1 MEHEELFGQLGLILT
16 QLRFTRR
23 ALEDVERSTARYHGL
38 AFASAL
44 QRGPH
49 FSEPPL
55 FGGALKVYVVNIND
69 LAPGGGFGGFM
80 EGLLGGIGR
89 FFGGFFGGLAGGVVS
104 GVSLP
109 VMLGQV
115 ERIARLINSILER
128 VLGRFPAKALETA
141 AAPPSTAPP
150 PPPAPPTDLA
160 KMLGDLKDTVNAF
173 TALFQAASTGPA
185 GTGPATAAG
194 TSAAAS
200 TAAGRNWLQMLE
212 VTRGVLQGI
221 SHVIDSLIVLVPML
235 LGTLAVLISRLD
247 DIKLALVGV
256 LQFALQNVLLLRGVV
271 LATVFDTVSSAARLG
286 ATVLGILA
294 TAVDRI
300 LASAFNI
307 IGVLLDTAIEAFLFV
322 STGLKNTVDALLNW
336 ATTTLF
342 AVLTTLGDTLVFR
355 VFIHLVQ
362 LLPAVIPPLYE
373 MIESVRLSPTERGA
387 LAIAASRT
395 ILPPAF
401 PGTPSGAIPAFPNP
415 AALLTPPGNLI
426 ALRTT
431 FTDASREISTQ
442 VGSILGATQGALSDF
457 GKAMDTTAA
466 RGEARFSEQLN
477 GKLAALS
484 AHSATLAETLTPE
497 AAPGNPATGLEAIAQ
512 AYEGWLTSGGLDR
525 LLGTITDH
533 FRRTPTTA
541 EGTLPSRITEAAA
554 TERPRATI
562 DIQDVVIEVAPPT
575 EAAAAPPEAAPA
587 PPPLSDEQIL
597 GAVLRAIHDLEER
610 GVTFDPDAL
619 LAQLPA

>member
-55 FGGALKVYVVNIND
+55 FGGALKVYVVNVND

-104 GVSLP
+104 GVALP

-115 ERIARLINSILER
+115 ERIARLIQGILER
-128 VLGRFPAKALETA
+128 VLGRFPAKAVEKA
-141 AAPPSTAPP
+141 AASPSTAPP
-150 PPPAPPTDLA
+150 PPPAPPAPPLDLA
-160 KMLGDLKDTVNAF
+160 KMLGDLKATVDAF
-173 TALFQAASTGPA
+173 TALFQAASTGPSA
-185 GTGPATAAG
+185 AAG

-200 TAAGRNWLQMLE
+200 TAAGKNWLQMLE

-221 SHVIDSLIVLVPML
+221 SHVINGVILLVPML

-247 DIKLALVGV
+247 GIKLALVGV

-373 MIESVRLSPTERGA
+373 MIEGVRLSPKERGA
-387 LAIAASRT
+387 LTTAAGRV
-395 ILPPAF
+395 IMPPAF

-415 AALLTPPGNLI
+415 AALLTPPGDLI

-442 VGSILGATQGALSDF
+442 VGNILGATQGALTDF

-466 RGEARFSEQLN
+466 RSEARFSEQLN

-484 AHSATLAETLTPE
+484 SHATTLAETLTPE
-497 AAPGNPATGLEAIAQ
+497 VAPGNPATGLEAIAQ
-512 AYEGWLTSGGLDR
+512 AYEGWLTGGGLDR

-533 FRRTPTTA
+533 FRRTP
-541 EGTLPSRITEAAA
+541 TLPSRITEAAA

-575 EAAAAPPEAAPA
+575 EEATPPPEAPPA
-587 PPPLSDEQIL
+587 PPPLTDEQIL

-610 GVTFDPDAL
+610 GVAFDPDAL